1 MTLFEC
7 TVAGVINDGKGKF
20 PKTDFEYQVIMP
32 YSRNYIQTMFNA
44 TDYFQSS
51 SAQIEPGFRDWILGT
66 PDL

>member
-32 YSRNYIQTMFNA
+32 YSRNYIQTMFNG
-44 TDYFQSS
+44 TNFFKSS
-51 SAQIEPGFRDWILGT
+51 GQIELGFKDWILGT